1 MIEFVFSA
9 AVPPTTVPAHIL
21 RQSWF
26 EWHFAKKSTF
36 WAKFLIITVI
46 FGSNLNT
53 TAAKNPGQKLELR
66 PSICAGTVV
75 DRNQLCRIVY
85 TQHCCY
91 VIGDRYH
98 SGLERLRNQKQS
110 FLEILHYFVRIYPT
124 KGMDKNDEATLS
136 WRLMG
141 VIL

>member
-53 TAAKNPGQKLELR
+53 TAAKNPGQKLEQR